1 MRCLGV
7 VEIAHVGPP
16 DDASRGSRCLRNQS
30 SRASIMMSW
39 TLRSMLA
46 AATRSCVEA
55 PGSTQNAIAF
65 FPCRAGE
72 RLASAAGADGG
83 GSAWLGRV
91 IPASVKEG
99 RWAIR
104 QSPVF
109 ACAHV

>member
-1 MRCLGV
+1 
-7 VEIAHVGPP
+7 
-16 DDASRGSRCLRNQS
+16 
-30 SRASIMMSW
+30 
-39 TLRSMLA
+39 
-46 AATRSCVEA
+46 
-55 PGSTQNAIAF
+55 
-65 FPCRAGE
+65 
-72 RLASAAGADGG
+72 LASAAGADGG